1 MVDRESADGSAS
13 DMGRSWSGE
22 HLDWD
27 ARSQR
32 SSITVTSFGS
42 ELSLSTDLG
51 EDSAERFPRRRY
63 SELSWPEAL
72 KAQGLNKRLE
82 VIWEE
87 LDKALVSCDLRQ
99 VRPKLCPTVLN
110 VSKSSLRLRRTAG
123 LH

>member
-22 HLDWD
+22 RLDWD
-27 ARSQR
+27 PRSQR

-42 ELSLSTDLG
+42 ELSLSTDPG

-87 LDKALVSCDLRQ
+87 LEKALVPCDLRQ

-110 VSKSSLRLRRTAG
+110 VGKSSLRLRRTAG